1 MKFLLI
7 DFGASRVKTIVYNK
21 TTNAFTN
28 SNHFPSP
35 FIQNSTISIDELTSL
50 LQNIVSPYKDIDGIV
65 ICTILGGVWIDD
77 IYHSW
82 KSPLN
87 KSKGSHCLISKIF
100 NSNVHEDHK
109 SFTDCEKY
117 LSKLTQIGKICDVP
131 IYSSLGDTN
140 CALRSIDI
148 PENGVVINIGTGSQV
163 ISKHSMERY
172 FPAGRS
178 FLVFQQLFD
187 SIGLDFFT
195 LLNKITYKDVIN
207 STLQI
212 NLANFTQ
219 SRGFTD
225 GGSIS
230 QILEGT
236 FTINN
241 LLGSLLKAF
250 VTQYKSAIGE
260 ANTIILLGGVVNK
273 IKILPQLFKYY
284 YPHINVTSQHNE
296 IEATHLGMAQYIIQ
310 NI

>member
-21 TTNAFTN
+21 TTNVFTN
-28 SNHFPSP
+28 SNNFPSP

-65 ICTILGGVWIDD
+65 ICTILGGVWIDN

-117 LSKLTQIGKICDVP
+117 LSKLTQIGKICDIS

-140 CALRSIDI
+140 CALRSINI

-163 ISKHSMERY
+163 ISKHNIERY

-178 FLVFQQLFD
+178 FLVFQQLFN

-195 LLNKITYKDVIN
+195 LLSKITYEDVIT

-230 QILEGT
+230 QILEET

-241 LLGSLLKAF
+241 LLGSLLKTF

-260 ANTIILLGGVVNK
+260 ANTIILLGGMADK
-273 IKILPQLFKYY
+273 IKILPQLFKHY
-284 YPHINVTSQHNE
+284 YPHIDVISQYNE

-310 NI
+310 NT

>member
-7 DFGASRVKTIVYNK
+7 DFGASRIKTIVYNK
-21 TTNAFTN
+21 TTNIFTD
-28 SNHFPSP
+28 SNNLPSP
-35 FIQNSTISIDELTSL
+35 FIQNSTISVDELTSL
-50 LQNIVSPYKDIDGIV
+50 LQNIVSSYKDVDGIV
-65 ICTILGGVWIDD
+65 ICTILGGVWIDN

-82 KSPLN
+82 KSSLST
-87 KSKGSHCLISKIF
+87 SKGSYCLVSKIF
-100 NSNVHEDHK
+100 NSNMHEDHK
-109 SFTDCEKY
+109 PFTNCEKY
-117 LSKLTQIGKICDVP
+117 LSKLTQIGKICNIP
-131 IYSSLGDTN
+131 IYNSLGDTN

-148 PENGVVINIGTGSQV
+148 PENGVVINMGTGSQV
-163 ISKHSMERY
+163 ISKHNIERY

-187 SIGLDFFT
+187 SIGLDFFSI
-195 LLNKITYKDVIN
+195 LNKITYEDVIT

-219 SRGFTD
+219 SRGFID

-241 LLGSLLKAF
+241 LLGSLLRAF
-250 VTQYKSAIGE
+250 VTQYKSAIGG
-260 ANTIILLGGVVNK
+260 ADTIILLGGIANK
-273 IKILPQLFKYY
+273 IKILPQLFKHY
-284 YPHINVTSQHNE
+284 YPHIDVISQYSE

-310 NI
+310 NT

>member
-7 DFGASRVKTIVYNK
+7 DFGASCIKTIIYNK
-21 TTNAFTN
+21 TTNIFTDPHH
-28 SNHFPSP
+28 SPSP
-35 FIQNSTISIDELTSL
+35 FIQTSTISIEELIDL
-50 LQNIVSPYKDIDGIV
+50 LQGIISPYKDIDGVV
-65 ICTILGGVWIDD
+65 ICTILGGVWIDN

-87 KSKGSHCLISKIF
+87 KSKGPHCLISKIF
-100 NSNVHEDHK
+100 NSDTHEDHK
-109 SFTDCEKY
+109 PFTNCEKY
-117 LSKLTQIGKICDVP
+117 ISTLTQIGKIYDIP

-163 ISKHSMERY
+163 ISKHTIERY

-178 FLVFQQLFD
+178 FLVFQQLFN

-195 LLNKITYKDVIN
+195 FLDKITYEDVIT

-212 NLANFTQ
+212 DLANFTQ
-219 SRGFTD
+219 ARGFTD

-241 LLGSLLKAF
+241 LLGSLLKTF
-250 VTQYKSAIGE
+250 VTQYQNVVGE
-260 ANTIILLGGVVNK
+260 ADTIVLLGGVANK

-284 YPHINVTSQHNE
+284 YPHSNIILQNNE
-296 IEATHLGMAQYIIQ
+296 IEATHLGMVKYIIQ